1 MSIIV
6 GAEEAVVIIVLVVKE
21 EKDLLELYVHCLTL
35 VQVL

>member
-21 EKDLLELYVHCLTL
+21 EKGLLELYVHYLTL

>member
-6 GAEEAVVIIVLVVKE
+6 GVEEAVVIIVIVVKE

-35 VQVL
+35 VRGL